1 MASPA
6 ERALVADHGAA
17 FLRAAGALLDPQENV
32 HVLPEDAHPEIV
44 ALVRSERNS
53 CPRRR
58 ALARGVASARG
69 VSRLWRDA
77 LAARWR
83 LSSNAS
89 CPETCG
95 SRVIMREHLL
105 ADTRAPFGKFMRQV
119 EARERFYSISRG
131 LHASFAV
138 RDLVRGTWFLRRA
151 IFQGA
156 DAVATV
162 DAFAEWHVDAS
173 SGGFGSATTTAEFLG
188 LVFARGDAGVAMA
201 EAIPMSDERKK
212 MILREAVM
220 DSANKLISNFDQLP
234 RLYGPANFLLS
245 WLDAG
250 HDHQLPCS
258 FISDTL
264 VEKYWE
270 NLSAITLDRHPILR
284 ERRDDLLRVFAHD
297 TDDSDDNGDY

>member
-1 MASPA
+1 
-6 ERALVADHGAA
+6 
-17 FLRAAGALLDPQENV
+17 
-32 HVLPEDAHPEIV
+32 
-44 ALVRSERNS
+44 
-53 CPRRR
+53 
-58 ALARGVASARG
+58 
-69 VSRLWRDA
+69 
-77 LAARWR
+77 
-83 LSSNAS
+83 
-89 CPETCG
+89 
-95 SRVIMREHLL
+95 MRERLL
-105 ADTRAPFGKFMRQV
+105 ADTRAPFGQFMQEV
-119 EARERFYSISRG
+119 EARDGFYSISRG
-131 LHASFAV
+131 SHAPFAV

-151 IFQGA
+151 ILQGA